1 MKNNNS
7 GGIVSRYGT
16 FLVIPPVVGLILLVA
31 LTFKVTTRTE
41 ITLVQTAPGR
51 IAAYMPAAPAASD
64 TLRAEAPETGAL
76 AFVIERVEAE
86 ANGVRVSCRGSLPG
100 GDTLLKAYI
109 PGAPRPIASILLDRL

>member
-41 ITLVQTAPGR
+41 ITLVQTAPGQ
-51 IAAYMPAAPAASD
+51 IAAYMPAAPATD

-86 ANGVRVSCRGSLPG
+86 ASGVRVSCRGSLPG